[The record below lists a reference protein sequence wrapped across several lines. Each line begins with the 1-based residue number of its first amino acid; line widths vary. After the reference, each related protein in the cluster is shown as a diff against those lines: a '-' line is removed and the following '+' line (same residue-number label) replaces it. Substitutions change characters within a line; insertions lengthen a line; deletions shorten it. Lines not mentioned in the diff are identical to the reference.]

1 MQSTPPEEEEGEDET
16 EDRETSLV
24 EADSNCKEVLPR
36 VTSGRA
42 TAVLNTEGS
51 STTGRVS
58 LGTEDSELSLATSYG
73 EGLADSSASTVDET
87 SSKEA
92 VLPAVESRRLGEYLH
107 GPQRTTMYKG
117 RTRADKRRRLE
128 DTTAGL
134 MSSKR

>member
-1 MQSTPPEEEEGEDET
+1 MRPKIERLAPLRLTPT
-16 EDRETSLV
+16 
-24 EADSNCKEVLPR
+24 AKNVLRR

-58 LGTEDSELSLATSYG
+58 LDTEDSELSSATSYG

-92 VLPAVESRRLGEYLH
+92 VLPAAESRRLGEYLH
-107 GPQRTTMYKG
+107 GPQRTTTYKG
-117 RTRADKRRRLE
+117 QTTANERRRLE
-128 DTTAGL
+128 DATTGL
-134 MSSKR
+134 MVFEEMCGR